1 MTAKKGKKKEKE
13 KEPKAEKENLEE
25 LRKKAGE
32 RDEYF
37 DLMLRA
43 RADLEN
49 FSKRMEKERGRWKE
63 TTLRNFVSDMLPAL
77 DALHAAVCHPEEAD
91 ASSLLNGIRLM
102 EKQLVEVFNINEI
115 QIIEPAPGDEF
126 DPAFHEAVMTEPS
139 DEFEPG
145 HVIEALR
152 RGFTASG
159 TLVRAT
165 QVKVAAQKAE
175 ETEEDSKEEE
185 AGQNGN

>member
-1 MTAKKGKKKEKE
+1 MTAKKAKKKKEHKIE
-13 KEPKAEKENLEE
+13 KEDLDT
-25 LRKKAGE
+25 LRKKAAE
-32 RDEYF
+32 KDEYF

-49 FSKRMEKERGRWKE
+49 FLKRMEKERTRWKE

-91 ASSLLNGIRLM
+91 TPSLLDGIRLM
-102 EKQLVEVFNINEI
+102 EKQLVEVFNTNEI
-115 QIIEPAPGDEF
+115 EIIEPVPGDEF
-126 DPAFHEAVMTEPS
+126 DPALHEAIMIEPS

-152 RGFTASG
+152 RGFTASE
-159 TLVRAT
+159 TLVRAA

-175 ETEEDSKEEE
+175 ETGEDPKEEE
-185 AGQNGN
+185 AGRDEN

>member
-1 MTAKKGKKKEKE
+1 MTAKKAKKKKEKE
-13 KEPKAEKENLEE
+13 LKIKKEDLEGLQKRAE
-25 LRKKAGE
+25 E

-37 DLMLRA
+37 DLLLRA

-49 FSKRMEKERGRWKE
+49 FSKRMEKERSRWKE
-63 TTLRNFVSDMLPAL
+63 TTLRNLVKDMLPAL

-91 ASSLLNGIRLM
+91 TSSLLDGIRLM
-102 EKQLVEVFNINEI
+102 EKQLVEVFNTNEI
-115 QIIEPAPGDEF
+115 KIIEPEPGVEF

-139 DEFEPG
+139 DEFPPG

-159 TLVRAT
+159 TLVRAA
-165 QVKVAAQKAE
+165 QVKVVAQKTE
-175 ETEEDSKEEE
+175 ETEEDPKGKE
-185 AGQNGN
+185 AGQDEN

>member
-1 MTAKKGKKKEKE
+1 MTAKKSKKKKEKE
-13 KEPKAEKENLEE
+13 LKIKKEDLED
-25 LRKKAGE
+25 LQKRAGE

-49 FSKRMEKERGRWKE
+49 FSKRMEKERTRWKE
-63 TTLRNFVSDMLPAL
+63 TTLRNFVADMLPAL

-91 ASSLLNGIRLM
+91 TSSLLDGIRLM
-102 EKQLVEVFNINEI
+102 EKQLVEIFNTNEI
-115 QIIEPAPGDEF
+115 KIIEPAPGDEF
-126 DPAFHEAVMTEPS
+126 DPALHEAVMTEPS
-139 DEFEPG
+139 DELEPG

-152 RGFTASG
+152 RGFTASA
-159 TLVRAT
+159 TLVRAA

-175 ETEEDSKEEE
+175 EKIEGEPRKEEADQGE
-185 AGQNGN
+185 N